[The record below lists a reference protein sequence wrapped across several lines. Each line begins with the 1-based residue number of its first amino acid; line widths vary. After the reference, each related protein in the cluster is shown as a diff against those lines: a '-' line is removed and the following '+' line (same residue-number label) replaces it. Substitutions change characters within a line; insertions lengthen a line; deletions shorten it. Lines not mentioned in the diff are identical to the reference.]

1 MKYFVR
7 SVKYLVYFTLMCGI
21 ILVLTFHFSV
31 KPEGLTLMDM
41 LMVDGSIYK
50 MLAFFVAVAAI
61 YPALGFQK
69 KPLYVSNLK
78 EHRKELVELFENT
91 NYVVASES
99 ATSIS
104 FKLRNPFLRLMRLF
118 EDTITIDFSDNPV
131 IIEGLRKDVLRF
143 SRGIEYICREGEEE
157 AK

>member
-1 MKYFVR
+1 MKYFIR
-7 SVKYLVYFTLMCGI
+7 SVKYLVYFTVMCSI

-41 LMVDGSIYK
+41 LLVDGSIYK

-69 KPLYVSNLK
+69 KQLYVSNVK
-78 EHRKELVELFENT
+78 EHTKEIKELFENA
-91 NYVVASES
+91 NYVVACES

-104 FKLRNPFLRLMRLF
+104 FKLRNPFLRVLRLC
-118 EDTITIDFSDNPV
+118 EDYVTIDFSDNPV
-131 IIEGLRKDVLRF
+131 MIEGLRKDVLRF
-143 SRGIEYICREGEEE
+143 SRGIEYICRKDEE
-157 AK
+157 

>member
-1 MKYFVR
+1 MKYLIR
-7 SVKYLVYFTLMCGI
+7 SVKYLVYFTVMCGI

-69 KPLYVSNLK
+69 KPVYVSNIK
-78 EHRKELVELFENT
+78 EHRKEIVELFENA
-91 NYVVASES
+91 NYVIDQET

-104 FKLRNPFLRLMRLF
+104 FRLRNPFLRFMRLC
-118 EDTITIDFSDNPV
+118 EDYVIIDFSENPATM
-131 IIEGLRKDVLRF
+131 EGLRKDVLRF
-143 SRGIEYICREGEEE
+143 SRSIEYICRKDEE
-157 AK
+157 

>member
-1 MKYFVR
+1 MKYLIR
-7 SVKYLVYFTLMCGI
+7 SVKYLVYFTVMCGI

-31 KPEGLTLMDM
+31 KPDDLTLMDM

-69 KPLYVSNLK
+69 KPVYVSNIK
-78 EHRKELVELFENT
+78 EHRKEIVELFENA
-91 NYVVASES
+91 NYVIDQET

-104 FKLRNPFLRLMRLF
+104 FRLRNPFLRFMRLC
-118 EDTITIDFSDNPV
+118 EDYVIIDFSENPATM
-131 IIEGLRKDVLRF
+131 EGLRKDVLRF
-143 SRGIEYICREGEEE
+143 SRSIEYICRKDEE
-157 AK
+157 

>member
-1 MKYFVR
+1 MKYLIR
-7 SVKYLVYFTLMCGI
+7 SVKYLVYFTVMCGI

-69 KPLYVSNLK
+69 KPVYVSNVK
-78 EHRKELVELFENT
+78 EHKKEIVELFENA
-91 NYVVASES
+91 NYVIAQES
-99 ATSIS
+99 ATCIV
-104 FKLRNPFLRLMRLF
+104 FKLRNPFLRFMRLC
-118 EDTITIDFSDNPV
+118 EDYVIIDFSENPAM
-131 IIEGLRKDVLRF
+131 IEGLRKDVLRF
-143 SRGIEYICREGEEE
+143 SRGIEYICRTDEE
-157 AK
+157 